1 VARLL
6 AVDHVRVDIF
16 FHRGAPDGCLV
27 NEISLSS
34 GRYAS
39 QHSDSQPSNRV
50 GALAVVIT

>member
-1 VARLL
+1 
-6 AVDHVRVDIF
+6 VRVDIF